1 MKASNDELDACAMND
16 ILIEFMIS
24 ISDVDIDLRHLHGRA
39 AALEEASTGMEIFP
53 EEEKK
58 VTPEVGIGVGTWPK

>member
-16 ILIEFMIS
+16 ILIIYDINF
-24 ISDVDIDLRHLHGRA
+24 DVDIDLRHLHGRA
-39 AALEEASTGMEIFP
+39 GALEEASAGMEIFP
-53 EEEKK
+53 KEEK